1 MTQYETTF
9 LLSPNLEE
17 EETEKIIVQMVEVV
31 STKKG
36 KMIHEDRWGKR
47 KLAYPIK
54 KFEEAFYVFFLYEG
68 DSDIPFELER
78 RFKQSE
84 AILRYLTVKKE
95 PKKSIRRKKKAVSME
110 KERKLSR
117 EEKSFEDE
125 TAETVT
131 PDKESIEEKA
141 AAKEKEATKR
151 TDATEDKEP
160 ADKKKAAGQKE
171 EADKEEEVDEEK
183 TGDEKAPD
191 EKNVLAEKEEGALE
205 DIAPPEEEKEE
216 E

>member
-17 EETEKIIVQMVEVV
+17 EEAEKIIVQMVEVV

-36 KMIHEDRWGKR
+36 KMINEDRWGKR

-95 PKKSIRRKKKAVSME
+95 PKKSMRRKKKAVSRE
-110 KERKLSR
+110 KEREVSR
-117 EEKSFEDE
+117 EEKGFKGE
-125 TAETVT
+125 TAETAT

-141 AAKEKEATKR
+141 TAEEKEATKR

-160 ADKKKAAGQKE
+160 EDKKKAASQK
-171 EADKEEEVDEEK
+171 EEVDEEK
-183 TGDEKAPD
+183 TGDEKASD
-191 EKNVLAEKEEGALE
+191 EKNVSAEKGEGALK